1 MRGFGQEISEAAVKL
16 RRQRDLSE
24 FQMTRNNTQ
33 PSFIPMTIAIAVA
46 VTGLVTLLL
55 IDHGLWNTLNIK
67 NETMIQYGSAAAAAA
82 AVGAVV
88 TPTAPK

>member
-1 MRGFGQEISEAAVKL
+1 MRGFGQEISGCGSSFGGSATF
-16 RRQRDLSE
+16 RR

-67 NETMIQYGSAAAAAA
+67 NETIIQYGSAAAAAA

>member
-1 MRGFGQEISEAAVKL
+1 MRGFGQEISGCGSSFGGSATF
-16 RRQRDLSE
+16 RR

-67 NETMIQYGSAAAAAA
+67 NYGSAAAAAA